1 MTDNSKISID
11 NAIDKDESYADTTQK
26 TVGAGDGNAPFI
38 ESLYESFLKD
48 PKSVSEDWK
57 IYFETLPVH
66 SEGKTEVSH
75 KDVIERFKNQ
85 RRKRNYSDKSAN
97 EKSVNEG
104 QIRVI
109 QLIQSYRNRGHQRA
123 NLDPLGIRK
132 TSFCEDLDY
141 DFHGLSEED
150 LKKEFDTD
158 TLNIKK
164 DKATLEEI
172 INSLNKIYCG
182 TLGIEYNYITNIK
195 ERLWFQDRLEPN
207 LGKVYFKKEEKINLL
222 KRLNATE
229 GLAKFLSTRYPGM
242 KRFGTEGGESLIPL
256 VDSLIQNCSIFGAE
270 QICLGMSHRGR
281 LNLLVNVLGKS
292 PKELFSEF
300 EEDYE
305 LEGASSGDVKY
316 HLGFSSNIIT
326 PNGEVHV
333 SLNNNPSHLEIVN
346 PVIEGSVRARQ
357 ERLKDKDKDLVIPIL
372 IHGDAAFSG
381 QGVVM
386 ETLQMS
392 QTRGYG
398 VGGSIH
404 VIVNNQIGFTTSDSR
419 DSRSTLYSTDVAKM
433 IECPI
438 LHVNG
443 DDPEMVV
450 FAAKL
455 ACEYRYT
462 FKKDIIIDMFCFR
475 RRGHNEADEPS
486 ATQPLMYKK
495 IKNHKSV
502 RDQYQEKLINEG
514 VVSEKETLNFQKNYR
529 TSLEKGEL
537 VTDNLALTNEEK
549 WFDWRPYLDRVWNEK
564 TDTTFD
570 QKKFSELGNI
580 ISSVPD
586 NFELQKQVSKL
597 LNDRKKMNLG
607 EIPIN
612 WGFAENMAYAT
623 LLSEGYPIR
632 FSGQDVRRGT
642 FAHRHSVIHNQKDGT
657 EYMPLVEIAEK
668 NNTILDIYDSL
679 LSEEAV
685 LGFEYGYSTAWPS
698 GLVIWEAQFGDF
710 ANGAQVV
717 IDQFIVSAEHKWERL
732 SGLVMLLPHGYEG
745 QGPEHSS
752 ARLERYLQLCAHDNI
767 QVCIPT
773 TPAQIFHLLRLQT
786 IRKMRRPLIIISPK
800 SLLRNPQ
807 ATSSLDELVNG
818 AFKPV
823 IDDKVKN
830 KDKIRKLIL
839 CSGKVYYDLIEKKEA
854 LNAEDVAIVR
864 MEQLYSF
871 PYNELENI
879 LKNYINCDK
888 FIWCQEEPAN
898 QGAWFSHRHRIQRVL
913 DRFSEKQIQLIS
925 RPSASAPAV
934 GLNKLHK
941 KQQET
946 MINKA
951 FED

>member
-1 MTDNSKISID
+1 MVLKMDDKVKMSSVL
-11 NAIDKDESYADTTQK
+11 NASEES
-26 TVGAGDGNAPFI
+26 APYI
-38 ESLYESFLKD
+38 EALYESFIQD
-48 PKSVSEDWK
+48 PNSVSQDWK
-57 IYFETLPVH
+57 IYFETLP
-66 SEGKTEVSH
+66 KNPDDKKEVSH
-75 KDVIERFKNQ
+75 KDIIKKFKNQ
-85 RRKRNYSDKSAN
+85 RRKRSYSDKLVNNKSID
-97 EKSVNEG
+97 EK

-132 TSFCEDLDY
+132 TSICEDLDY
-141 DFHGLSEED
+141 EYHGLEKSD
-150 LKKEFDTD
+150 LDKKFNTD
-158 TLNIKK
+158 TLNINQ
-164 DKATLEEI
+164 DEASLEEI
-172 INSLNKIYCG
+172 INSLKKIYCG
-182 TLGIEYNYITNIK
+182 TLGIEYNYITNTK

-242 KRFGTEGGESLIPL
+242 KRFGTEGAESLIPL

-292 PKELFSEF
+292 SKELFSEF

-305 LEGASSGDVKY
+305 LEGASTGDVKY
-316 HLGFSSNIIT
+316 HQGFSSNILT

-357 ERLKDKDKDLVIPIL
+357 ERLGDKEKNLVIPIL

-398 VGGSIH
+398 VGGTIH
-404 VIVNNQIGFTTSDSR
+404 VIVNNQIGFTTSDAR

-495 IKNHKSV
+495 IKTHKSV
-502 RDQYQEKLINEG
+502 RDQYQDKLITEG
-514 VVSEKETLNFQKNYR
+514 VISKDETLNFQKNYR
-529 TSLEKGEL
+529 NALEKGEL
-537 VTDNLALTNEEK
+537 VTENLGSTNEEK
-549 WFDWRPYLDRVWNEK
+549 WFDWTPYLNRRWNEK
-564 TDTTFD
+564 TDTTFN
-570 QKKFSELGNI
+570 QKKFNELGDI
-580 ISSVPD
+580 ISSTPID
-586 NFELQKQVSKL
+586 FDLQKQVSKIL
-597 LNDRKKMNLG
+597 DDRKKMNSG

-642 FAHRHSVIHNQKDGT
+642 FAHRHSVVHDQKDGT
-657 EYMPLVEIAEK
+657 EYMPLVKIAEK
-668 NNTILDIYDSL
+668 NNTIIDIYDSL

-717 IDQFIVSAEHKWERL
+717 IDQFIVSAEHKWQRL

-767 QVCIPT
+767 QVCTPT
-773 TPAQIFHLLRLQT
+773 TPAQIYHLLRLQT
-786 IRKMRRPLIIISPK
+786 IRKMRRPLIVISPK
-800 SLLRNPQ
+800 SLLRNPM
-807 ATSSLDELVNG
+807 ATSSLEELING
-818 AFKPV
+818 SFMPV
-823 IDDKVKN
+823 IDDIIENREKIKKV
-830 KDKIRKLIL
+830 IL
-839 CSGKVYYDLIEKKEA
+839 CSGKVFYDLIQKKKD
-854 LNAEDVAIVR
+854 LNSEEVAIVR
-864 MEQLYSF
+864 IEQLYSF
-871 PYNELENI
+871 PYDELELI
-879 LKNYINCDK
+879 LRKYNNSIE

-913 DRFSEKQIQLIS
+913 DRFSKNQIKLIS

-934 GLNKLHK
+934 GLNKLHR
-941 KQQET
+941 KQQENL
-946 MINKA
+946 INEA
-951 FED
+951 FKD

>member
-1 MTDNSKISID
+1 MVLKMDDKVKMSSVL
-11 NAIDKDESYADTTQK
+11 NASEES
-26 TVGAGDGNAPFI
+26 APYI
-38 ESLYESFLKD
+38 EALYESFIQD
-48 PKSVSEDWK
+48 PNSVSQDWK
-57 IYFETLPVH
+57 IYFETLP
-66 SEGKTEVSH
+66 KNPDDKKEVSH
-75 KDVIERFKNQ
+75 KDIIKKFKNQ
-85 RRKRNYSDKSAN
+85 RRKRSYSDKLVNNKSID
-97 EKSVNEG
+97 EK

-132 TSFCEDLDY
+132 TSICEDLDY
-141 DFHGLSEED
+141 EYHGLEKSD
-150 LKKEFDTD
+150 LDKKFNTD
-158 TLNIKK
+158 TLNINQ
-164 DKATLEEI
+164 DEASLEEI
-172 INSLNKIYCG
+172 INSLKKIYCG
-182 TLGIEYNYITNIK
+182 TLGIEYNYITNTK

-242 KRFGTEGGESLIPL
+242 KRFGSEGAESLIPL

-292 PKELFSEF
+292 SKELFSEF

-305 LEGASSGDVKY
+305 LEGASTGDVKY
-316 HLGFSSNIIT
+316 HQGFSSNILT

-357 ERLKDKDKDLVIPIL
+357 ERLGDKEKNLVIPIL

-398 VGGSIH
+398 VGGTIH
-404 VIVNNQIGFTTSDSR
+404 VIVNNQIGFTTSDAR

-495 IKNHKSV
+495 IKTHKSV
-502 RDQYQEKLINEG
+502 RDQYQDKLITEG
-514 VVSEKETLNFQKNYR
+514 VISKDETLNFQKNYR
-529 TSLEKGEL
+529 NALEKGEL
-537 VTDNLALTNEEK
+537 VTENLGSTNEEK
-549 WFDWRPYLDRVWNEK
+549 WFDWTPYLNRRWNEK
-564 TDTTFD
+564 TDTTFN
-570 QKKFSELGNI
+570 QKKFNELGDI
-580 ISSVPD
+580 ISSTPID
-586 NFELQKQVSKL
+586 FDLQKQVSKIL
-597 LNDRKKMNLG
+597 DDRKKMNSG

-642 FAHRHSVIHNQKDGT
+642 FAHRHSVVHDQKDGT
-657 EYMPLVEIAEK
+657 EYMPLVKIAEK
-668 NNTILDIYDSL
+668 NNTIIDIYDSL

-717 IDQFIVSAEHKWERL
+717 IDQFIVSAEHKWQRL

-767 QVCIPT
+767 QVCTPT
-773 TPAQIFHLLRLQT
+773 TPAQIYHLLRLQT
-786 IRKMRRPLIIISPK
+786 IRKMRRPLIVISPK
-800 SLLRNPQ
+800 SLLRNPM
-807 ATSSLDELVNG
+807 ATSSLEELING
-818 AFKPV
+818 SFMPV
-823 IDDKVKN
+823 IDDIIENREKIKKV
-830 KDKIRKLIL
+830 IL
-839 CSGKVYYDLIEKKEA
+839 CSGKVFYDLIQKKKD
-854 LNAEDVAIVR
+854 LNSEEIAIVR
-864 MEQLYSF
+864 IEQLYSF
-871 PYNELENI
+871 PYDELELI
-879 LKNYINCDK
+879 LRKYNNSIE

-913 DRFSEKQIQLIS
+913 DRFSKNQIKLIS

-934 GLNKLHK
+934 GLNKLHR
-941 KQQET
+941 KQQENL
-946 MINKA
+946 INEA
-951 FED
+951 FKD

>member
-1 MTDNSKISID
+1 MVLKMDDKVKMSSVL
-11 NAIDKDESYADTTQK
+11 NASEES
-26 TVGAGDGNAPFI
+26 APYI
-38 ESLYESFLKD
+38 EALYESFIQD
-48 PKSVSEDWK
+48 PNSVSQDWK
-57 IYFETLPVH
+57 IYFETLP
-66 SEGKTEVSH
+66 KNPDDKKEVSH
-75 KDVIERFKNQ
+75 KDIIKKFKNQ
-85 RRKRNYSDKSAN
+85 RRKRSYSDKLVNNKSID
-97 EKSVNEG
+97 EK

-132 TSFCEDLDY
+132 TSICEDLDY
-141 DFHGLSEED
+141 EYHGLEKSD
-150 LKKEFDTD
+150 LDKKFNTD
-158 TLNIKK
+158 TLNINQ
-164 DKATLEEI
+164 DEVSLEEI
-172 INSLNKIYCG
+172 INSLKKIYCG
-182 TLGIEYNYITNIK
+182 TLGIEYNYITNTK

-242 KRFGTEGGESLIPL
+242 KRFGTEGAESLIPL

-292 PKELFSEF
+292 SKELFSEF

-305 LEGASSGDVKY
+305 LEGASTGDVKY
-316 HLGFSSNIIT
+316 HQGFSSNILT

-357 ERLKDKDKDLVIPIL
+357 ERLGDKEKNLVIPIL

-398 VGGSIH
+398 VGGTIH
-404 VIVNNQIGFTTSDSR
+404 VIVNNQIGFTTSDAR

-495 IKNHKSV
+495 IKTHKSV
-502 RDQYQEKLINEG
+502 RDQYQDKLITEG
-514 VVSEKETLNFQKNYR
+514 IISKDETLNFQKNYR
-529 TSLEKGEL
+529 NALEKGEL
-537 VTDNLALTNEEK
+537 VTENLGSTNEEK
-549 WFDWRPYLDRVWNEK
+549 WFDWTPYLNRRWNEK
-564 TDTTFD
+564 TDTTFN
-570 QKKFSELGNI
+570 QKKFNELGDI
-580 ISSVPD
+580 ISSTPID
-586 NFELQKQVSKL
+586 FDLQKQVSKIL
-597 LNDRKKMNLG
+597 DDRKKMNSG

-642 FAHRHSVIHNQKDGT
+642 FAHRHSVVHDQKDGT
-657 EYMPLVEIAEK
+657 EYMPLVKIAEK
-668 NNTILDIYDSL
+668 NNTIIDIYDSL

-717 IDQFIVSAEHKWERL
+717 IDQFIVSAEHKWQRL

-767 QVCIPT
+767 QVCTPT
-773 TPAQIFHLLRLQT
+773 TPAQIYHLLRLQT
-786 IRKMRRPLIIISPK
+786 IRKMRRPLIVISPK
-800 SLLRNPQ
+800 SLLRNPM
-807 ATSSLDELVNG
+807 ATSSLEELING
-818 AFKPV
+818 SFMPV
-823 IDDKVKN
+823 IDDIIENREKIKKV
-830 KDKIRKLIL
+830 IL
-839 CSGKVYYDLIEKKEA
+839 CSGKVFYDLIQKKKD
-854 LNAEDVAIVR
+854 LNSEEVAIVR
-864 MEQLYSF
+864 IEQLYSF
-871 PYNELENI
+871 PYDELELI
-879 LKNYINCDK
+879 LRKYNNSIK

-913 DRFSEKQIQLIS
+913 DRFSKNQIKLIS

-934 GLNKLHK
+934 GLNKLHR
-941 KQQET
+941 KQQENL
-946 MINKA
+946 INEA
-951 FED
+951 FKD

>member
-1 MTDNSKISID
+1 MVLKMDDKVKMSSVL
-11 NAIDKDESYADTTQK
+11 NASEES
-26 TVGAGDGNAPFI
+26 APYI
-38 ESLYESFLKD
+38 EALYESFIQD
-48 PKSVSEDWK
+48 PNSVSQDWK
-57 IYFETLPVH
+57 IYFETLP
-66 SEGKTEVSH
+66 KNPDDKKEVSH
-75 KDVIERFKNQ
+75 KDIIKKFKNQ
-85 RRKRNYSDKSAN
+85 RRKRSYSDKLVNNKSID
-97 EKSVNEG
+97 EK

-132 TSFCEDLDY
+132 TSICEDLDY
-141 DFHGLSEED
+141 EYHGLEKSD
-150 LKKEFDTD
+150 LDKKFNTD
-158 TLNIKK
+158 TLNINQ
-164 DKATLEEI
+164 DEASLEEI
-172 INSLNKIYCG
+172 INSLKKIYCG
-182 TLGIEYNYITNIK
+182 TLGIEYNYITNTK

-242 KRFGTEGGESLIPL
+242 KRFGSEGAESLIPL

-292 PKELFSEF
+292 SKELFSEF

-305 LEGASSGDVKY
+305 LEGASTGDVKY
-316 HLGFSSNIIT
+316 HQGFSSNILT

-357 ERLKDKDKDLVIPIL
+357 ERLGDKEKNLVIPIL

-398 VGGSIH
+398 VGGTIH
-404 VIVNNQIGFTTSDSR
+404 VIVNNQIGFTTSDAR

-495 IKNHKSV
+495 IKTHKSV
-502 RDQYQEKLINEG
+502 RDQYQDKLITEG
-514 VVSEKETLNFQKNYR
+514 IISKDETLNFQKNYR
-529 TSLEKGEL
+529 NALEKGEL
-537 VTDNLALTNEEK
+537 VTENLGSTNEEK
-549 WFDWRPYLDRVWNEK
+549 WFDWTPYLNRRWNEK
-564 TDTTFD
+564 TDTTFN
-570 QKKFSELGNI
+570 QKKFNELGDI
-580 ISSVPD
+580 ISSTPID
-586 NFELQKQVSKL
+586 FDLQKQVSKIL
-597 LNDRKKMNLG
+597 DDRKKMNSG

-642 FAHRHSVIHNQKDGT
+642 FAHRHSVVHDQKDGT
-657 EYMPLVEIAEK
+657 EYMPLVKIAEK
-668 NNTILDIYDSL
+668 NNTIIDIYDSL

-717 IDQFIVSAEHKWERL
+717 IDQFIVSAEHKWQRL

-767 QVCIPT
+767 QVCTPT
-773 TPAQIFHLLRLQT
+773 TPAQIYHLLRLQT

-800 SLLRNPQ
+800 SLLRNPM
-807 ATSSLDELVNG
+807 ATSSLEELING
-818 AFKPV
+818 SFMPV
-823 IDDKVKN
+823 IDDIIENREKIKKV
-830 KDKIRKLIL
+830 IL
-839 CSGKVYYDLIEKKEA
+839 CSGKVFYDLIQKKKN
-854 LNAEDVAIVR
+854 LNSEEVAIVR
-864 MEQLYSF
+864 IEQLYSF
-871 PYNELENI
+871 PYDELELI
-879 LKNYINCDK
+879 LRKYNNSIE

-913 DRFSEKQIQLIS
+913 DRFSKNQIKLIS

-934 GLNKLHK
+934 GLNKLHR
-941 KQQET
+941 KQQENL
-946 MINKA
+946 INEA
-951 FED
+951 FKD

>member
-1 MTDNSKISID
+1 MS
-11 NAIDKDESYADTTQK
+11 DKVKMKSTINTSEGSAPYIEALYDSYL
-26 TVGAGDGNAPFI
+26 
-38 ESLYESFLKD
+38 ED
-48 PKSVSEDWK
+48 PNSVSKDWK
-57 IYFETLPVH
+57 IYFETLPKNTD
-66 SEGKTEVSH
+66 SEKDISH
-75 KDVIERFKNQ
+75 KDVIEKFKNQ
-85 RRKRNYSDKSAN
+85 RRRRTYSSQPITNKSFD
-97 EKSVNEG
+97 EK

-132 TSFCEDLDY
+132 TSMCEDLDLE
-141 DFHGLSEED
+141 FHD
-150 LKKEFDTD
+150 LQEIDLEKKFSTD
-158 TLNIKK
+158 TLNINK
-164 DKATLEEI
+164 DEATLEEI
-172 INSLNKIYCG
+172 VNSLKKIYCG
-182 TLGIEYNYITNIK
+182 TMGIEYNYITNTR

-207 LGKVYFKKEEKINLL
+207 LGKVYFKKEEKVNLL
-222 KRLNATE
+222 KRLNSTE
-229 GLAKFLSTRYPGM
+229 GLAKFLATRYPGM
-242 KRFGTEGGESLIPL
+242 KRFGSEGAESLIPL

-316 HLGFSSNIIT
+316 HLGFSSNILT

-357 ERLKDKDKDLVIPIL
+357 ERLKDTEKNLVIPVL

-398 VGGSIH
+398 VGGTIH
-404 VIVNNQIGFTTSDSR
+404 VIVNNQIGFTTSDAR
-419 DSRSTLYSTDVAKM
+419 DARSTLYSTDVAKM

-486 ATQPLMYKK
+486 ATQPLMYNK

-502 RDQYQEKLINEG
+502 RDQYQEKLIAEG
-514 VVSEKETLNFQKNYR
+514 VVSQDETENFQKNYR
-529 TSLEKGEL
+529 ISLEKGEL
-537 VTDNLALTNEEK
+537 VTDNLGSSNEDK
-549 WFDWRPYLDRVWNEK
+549 WFDWTPYIKRTWDEE
-564 TDTTFD
+564 TDTKFD
-570 QKKFSELGNI
+570 PKKFNELGKI
-580 ISSVPD
+580 ISSVPND
-586 NFELQKQVSKL
+586 FDVQKQVSKIL
-597 LNDRKKMNLG
+597 DDRKKMNLG
-607 EIPIN
+607 DTPIN

-642 FAHRHSVIHNQKDGT
+642 FAHRHSVIHDQKTGA
-657 EYMPLVEIAEK
+657 EYMPLVKIAEK
-668 NNTILDIYDSL
+668 NNTIIDIYDSL

-767 QVCIPT
+767 QVCTPT
-773 TPAQIFHLLRLQT
+773 TPAQIYHLLRLQT

-800 SLLRNPQ
+800 SLLRNPL
-807 ATSSLDELVNG
+807 ATSSLGELING
-818 AFKPV
+818 SFMPV
-823 IDDKVKN
+823 IDEKIKN
-830 KDKIRKLIL
+830 KNKIKKVIL
-839 CSGKVYYDLIEKKEA
+839 CSGKVFYDLNEKKKE
-854 LNAEDVAIVR
+854 LKSEEIAIIR
-864 MEQLYSF
+864 IEQLYSF
-871 PYNELENI
+871 PYDELEFI
-879 LKNYINCDK
+879 LKQYSNSNE

-913 DRFSEKQIQLIS
+913 DRFSEKQIKLVS
-925 RPSASAPAV
+925 RTSASAPAV

-941 KQQET
+941 QQQET
-946 MINKA
+946 LVNQA
-951 FED
+951 FEH

>member
-1 MTDNSKISID
+1 MVLKMDDKVKMSSVL
-11 NAIDKDESYADTTQK
+11 NASEES
-26 TVGAGDGNAPFI
+26 APYI
-38 ESLYESFLKD
+38 EALYESFIQD
-48 PKSVSEDWK
+48 PNSVSQDWK
-57 IYFETLPVH
+57 IYFETLP
-66 SEGKTEVSH
+66 KNPDDKKEVSH
-75 KDVIERFKNQ
+75 KDIIKKFKNQ
-85 RRKRNYSDKSAN
+85 RRKRPYSDKLVNNKSID
-97 EKSVNEG
+97 EK

-132 TSFCEDLDY
+132 TSICEDLDY
-141 DFHGLSEED
+141 EYHGLEKSD
-150 LKKEFDTD
+150 LDKKFNTD
-158 TLNIKK
+158 TLNINQ
-164 DKATLEEI
+164 DEASLEEI
-172 INSLNKIYCG
+172 INSLKKIYCG
-182 TLGIEYNYITNIK
+182 TLGIEYNYITNTK

-242 KRFGTEGGESLIPL
+242 KRFGTEGAESLIPL

-292 PKELFSEF
+292 SKELFSEF

-305 LEGASSGDVKY
+305 LEGASTGDVKY
-316 HLGFSSNIIT
+316 HQGFSSNILT

-357 ERLKDKDKDLVIPIL
+357 ERLGDKEKNLVIPIL

-398 VGGSIH
+398 VGGTIH
-404 VIVNNQIGFTTSDSR
+404 VIVNNQIGFTTSDAR

-495 IKNHKSV
+495 IKTHKSV
-502 RDQYQEKLINEG
+502 RDQYQDKLITEG
-514 VVSEKETLNFQKNYR
+514 VISKDETLNFQKNYR
-529 TSLEKGEL
+529 NALEKGEL
-537 VTDNLALTNEEK
+537 VTENLGSTNEEK
-549 WFDWRPYLDRVWNEK
+549 WFDWTPYLNRRWNEK
-564 TDTTFD
+564 TDTTFN
-570 QKKFSELGNI
+570 QKKFNELGDI
-580 ISSVPD
+580 ISSTPID
-586 NFELQKQVSKL
+586 FDLQKQVSKIL
-597 LNDRKKMNLG
+597 DDRKKMNSG

-642 FAHRHSVIHNQKDGT
+642 FAHRHSVVHDQKDGT
-657 EYMPLVEIAEK
+657 EYMPLVKIAEK
-668 NNTILDIYDSL
+668 NNTIIDIYDSL

-717 IDQFIVSAEHKWERL
+717 IDQFIVSAEHKWQRL

-767 QVCIPT
+767 QVCTPT
-773 TPAQIFHLLRLQT
+773 TPAQIYHLLRLQT
-786 IRKMRRPLIIISPK
+786 IRKMRRPLIVISPK
-800 SLLRNPQ
+800 SLLRNPM
-807 ATSSLDELVNG
+807 ATSSLEELING
-818 AFKPV
+818 SFMPV
-823 IDDKVKN
+823 IDDIIENREKIKKV
-830 KDKIRKLIL
+830 IL
-839 CSGKVYYDLIEKKEA
+839 CSGKVFYDLIQKKKD
-854 LNAEDVAIVR
+854 LNSEEVAIVR
-864 MEQLYSF
+864 IEQLYSF
-871 PYNELENI
+871 PYDELELI
-879 LKNYINCDK
+879 LRKYNNSIE

-913 DRFSEKQIQLIS
+913 DRFSKNQIKLIS

-934 GLNKLHK
+934 GLNKLHR
-941 KQQET
+941 KQQENL
-946 MINKA
+946 INEA
-951 FED
+951 FKD

>member
-1 MTDNSKISID
+1 MNDKVKVKSII
-11 NAIDKDESYADTTQK
+11 NTSEGS
-26 TVGAGDGNAPFI
+26 APYI
-38 ESLYESFLKD
+38 EALYESFLKD
-48 PKSVSEDWK
+48 PNSVSDDWK
-57 IYFETLPVH
+57 IYFETLPKN
-66 SEGKTEVSH
+66 SDNETDISH
-75 KDVIERFKNQ
+75 KDVIKKFKNQ
-85 RRKRNYSDKSAN
+85 RRRRTYSSKPSAN
-97 EKSVNEG
+97 KSIDEK

-132 TSFCEDLDY
+132 TSVCEDLDI
-141 DFHGLSEED
+141 DFHGLQESD
-150 LKKEFDTD
+150 LGKKFNTD
-158 TLNIKK
+158 TLNINQ
-164 DKATLEEI
+164 DEASLEEI
-172 INSLNKIYCG
+172 INSLKKIYCG
-182 TLGIEYNYITNIK
+182 TLGIEYNYITNTK

-207 LGKVYFKKEEKINLL
+207 LGKVYFKKEEKVNLL
-222 KRLNATE
+222 KRLNSTE
-229 GLAKFLSTRYPGM
+229 GLAKFLATRYPGM
-242 KRFGTEGGESLIPL
+242 KRFGSEGGESLIPL

-305 LEGASSGDVKY
+305 LEGASTGDVKY
-316 HLGFSSNIIT
+316 HLGFSSNILT

-357 ERLKDKDKDLVIPIL
+357 ERLKDNEKNRVIPIL

-398 VGGSIH
+398 VGGTIH
-404 VIVNNQIGFTTSDSR
+404 VIVNNQIGFTTSDAR
-419 DSRSTLYSTDVAKM
+419 DARSTLYSTDVAKM

-502 RDQYQEKLINEG
+502 RDQYQDKLITEG
-514 VVSEKETLNFQKNYR
+514 VVSRDETENFQKNYR
-529 TSLEKGEL
+529 ISLEKGEL
-537 VTDNLALTNEEK
+537 VTDNLASTNEDK
-549 WFDWRPYLDRVWNEK
+549 WFNWTPYMDRKWNEQ
-564 TDTTFD
+564 TNTTFD
-570 QKKFSELGNI
+570 QKKFKELGEI
-580 ISSVPD
+580 ISSAPD
-586 NFELQKQVSKL
+586 DFNVQKQVSKIL
-597 LNDRKKMNLG
+597 DDRKKMNSG
-607 EIPIN
+607 DMPIN

-642 FAHRHSVIHNQKDGT
+642 FAHRHSAIHDQQSGT

-668 NNTILDIYDSL
+668 NNTIIDIYDSL

-767 QVCIPT
+767 QVCAPT
-773 TPAQIFHLLRLQT
+773 TPAQIYHLLRLQT
-786 IRKMRRPLIIISPK
+786 IRKMRRPLIVISPK
-800 SLLRNPQ
+800 SLLRNPL
-807 ATSSLDELVNG
+807 ATSSLGELING
-818 AFKPV
+818 SFMPV
-823 IDDKVKN
+823 IDEKIKN
-830 KDKIRKLIL
+830 KNKIKKVIL
-839 CSGKVYYDLIEKKEA
+839 CSGKVFYDLNEKKKE
-854 LNAEDVAIVR
+854 LKSEETAIIR
-864 MEQLYSF
+864 IEQLYSF
-871 PYNELENI
+871 PYDELEFI
-879 LKNYINCDK
+879 LKQYSNSNE

-913 DRFSEKQIQLIS
+913 DRFSELQIKLIS

-946 MINKA
+946 LVNQA
-951 FED
+951 FKD

>member
-1 MTDNSKISID
+1 MVLKMDDKVKMSSVL
-11 NAIDKDESYADTTQK
+11 NASEES
-26 TVGAGDGNAPFI
+26 APYI
-38 ESLYESFLKD
+38 EALYESFIQD
-48 PKSVSEDWK
+48 PNSVSQDWK
-57 IYFETLPVH
+57 IYFETLP
-66 SEGKTEVSH
+66 KNPDDKKEVSH
-75 KDVIERFKNQ
+75 KDIIKKFKNQ
-85 RRKRNYSDKSAN
+85 RRKRSYSDKLVNNKSID
-97 EKSVNEG
+97 EK

-132 TSFCEDLDY
+132 TSICEDLDY
-141 DFHGLSEED
+141 EYHGLEKSD
-150 LKKEFDTD
+150 LDKKFNTD
-158 TLNIKK
+158 TLNINQ
-164 DKATLEEI
+164 DEASLEEI
-172 INSLNKIYCG
+172 INSLKKIYCG
-182 TLGIEYNYITNIK
+182 TLGIEYNYITNTK

-242 KRFGTEGGESLIPL
+242 KRFGTEGAESLIPL

-292 PKELFSEF
+292 SKELFSEF

-305 LEGASSGDVKY
+305 LEGASTGDVKY
-316 HLGFSSNIIT
+316 HQGFSSNILT

-357 ERLKDKDKDLVIPIL
+357 ERLGDKEKNLVIPIL

-398 VGGSIH
+398 VGGTIH
-404 VIVNNQIGFTTSDSR
+404 VIVNNQIGFTTSDAR

-495 IKNHKSV
+495 IKTHKSV
-502 RDQYQEKLINEG
+502 RDQYQDKLITEG
-514 VVSEKETLNFQKNYR
+514 IISKDETLNFQKNYR
-529 TSLEKGEL
+529 NALEKGEL
-537 VTDNLALTNEEK
+537 VTENLGSTNEEK
-549 WFDWRPYLDRVWNEK
+549 WFDWTPYLNRRWNEK
-564 TDTTFD
+564 TDTTFN
-570 QKKFSELGNI
+570 QKKFNELGDI
-580 ISSVPD
+580 ISSTPID
-586 NFELQKQVSKL
+586 FDLQKQVSKIL
-597 LNDRKKMNLG
+597 DDRKKMNSG

-642 FAHRHSVIHNQKDGT
+642 FAHRHSVVHDQKDGT
-657 EYMPLVEIAEK
+657 EYMPLVKIAEK
-668 NNTILDIYDSL
+668 NNTIIDIYDSL

-717 IDQFIVSAEHKWERL
+717 IDQFIVSAEHKWQRL

-767 QVCIPT
+767 QVCTPT
-773 TPAQIFHLLRLQT
+773 TPAQIYHLLRLQT
-786 IRKMRRPLIIISPK
+786 IRKMRRPLIVISPK
-800 SLLRNPQ
+800 SLLRNPM
-807 ATSSLDELVNG
+807 ATSSLEELING
-818 AFKPV
+818 SFMPV
-823 IDDKVKN
+823 IDDIIEN
-830 KDKIRKLIL
+830 REKIKKLIL
-839 CSGKVYYDLIEKKEA
+839 CSGKVFYDLIQKKKD
-854 LNAEDVAIVR
+854 LNSEEVAIVR
-864 MEQLYSF
+864 IEQLYSF
-871 PYNELENI
+871 PYEVLELI
-879 LKNYINCDK
+879 LRKYNNSIE

-913 DRFSEKQIQLIS
+913 DRFSKNQIKLIS

-934 GLNKLHK
+934 GLNKLHR
-941 KQQET
+941 KQQENL
-946 MINKA
+946 INEA
-951 FED
+951 FKD

>member
-1 MTDNSKISID
+1 MS
-11 NAIDKDESYADTTQK
+11 DKVKMKSTINTSEGS
-26 TVGAGDGNAPFI
+26 APYI
-38 ESLYESFLKD
+38 EALYESYLED
-48 PKSVSEDWK
+48 PNSVSKDWK
-57 IYFETLPVH
+57 IYFETLPKNTD
-66 SEGKTEVSH
+66 SEKDISH
-75 KDVIERFKNQ
+75 KDVIEKFKNQ
-85 RRKRNYSDKSAN
+85 RRRRTYSNQPITNKSFDK
-97 EKSVNEG
+97 K

-132 TSFCEDLDY
+132 TSICEDLDLE
-141 DFHGLSEED
+141 FHD
-150 LKKEFDTD
+150 LQKIDLEKKFSTD
-158 TLNIKK
+158 TLNINK
-164 DKATLEEI
+164 DEATLEEI
-172 INSLNKIYCG
+172 VNSLKKIYCG
-182 TLGIEYNYITNIK
+182 TMGIEYNYITNTR

-207 LGKVYFKKEEKINLL
+207 LGKVYFKKEEKVNLL
-222 KRLNATE
+222 KRLNSTE
-229 GLAKFLSTRYPGM
+229 GLAKFLATRYPGM
-242 KRFGTEGGESLIPL
+242 KRFGSEGAESLIPL

-316 HLGFSSNIIT
+316 HLGFSSNILT

-357 ERLKDKDKDLVIPIL
+357 ERLKDTEKNLVIPVL

-398 VGGSIH
+398 VGGTIH
-404 VIVNNQIGFTTSDSR
+404 VIVNNQIGFTTSDAR
-419 DSRSTLYSTDVAKM
+419 DARSTLYSTDVAKM

-486 ATQPLMYKK
+486 ATQPLMYNK

-502 RDQYQEKLINEG
+502 RDQYQERLIAEG
-514 VVSEKETLNFQKNYR
+514 VVSQDETENFQKNYR
-529 TSLEKGEL
+529 ISLEKGEL
-537 VTDNLALTNEEK
+537 VTDNLGSSNEDK
-549 WFDWRPYLDRVWNEK
+549 WFDWTPYIKRTWDEE
-564 TDTTFD
+564 TDTKFD
-570 QKKFSELGNI
+570 PKKFNELGKI
-580 ISSVPD
+580 ISSVPND
-586 NFELQKQVSKL
+586 FDAQKQVSKIL
-597 LNDRKKMNLG
+597 DDRKKMNLG
-607 EIPIN
+607 DIPIN

-642 FAHRHSVIHNQKDGT
+642 FAHRHSVIHDQKTGA
-657 EYMPLVEIAEK
+657 EYMPLVKIAEK
-668 NNTILDIYDSL
+668 NNTIIDIYDSL

-717 IDQFIVSAEHKWERL
+717 IDQFIVSAEHKWDRL

-767 QVCIPT
+767 QVCTPT
-773 TPAQIFHLLRLQT
+773 TPAQIYHLLRLQT

-800 SLLRNPQ
+800 SLLRNPL
-807 ATSSLDELVNG
+807 ATSSLGELING
-818 AFKPV
+818 SFMPV
-823 IDDKVKN
+823 IDEKIKN
-830 KDKIRKLIL
+830 KIKKVIL
-839 CSGKVYYDLIEKKEA
+839 CSGKVFYDLNEKKKE
-854 LNAEDVAIVR
+854 LKSEEIAIIR
-864 MEQLYSF
+864 IEQLYSF
-871 PYNELENI
+871 PYDELEFI
-879 LKNYINCDK
+879 LKQYSNSNE

-913 DRFSEKQIQLIS
+913 DRFSEKQIKLVS

-941 KQQET
+941 QQQET
-946 MINKA
+946 LINQA
-951 FED
+951 FEY

>member
-1 MTDNSKISID
+1 MS
-11 NAIDKDESYADTTQK
+11 DKVKMKSTINTSEGS
-26 TVGAGDGNAPFI
+26 APYI
-38 ESLYESFLKD
+38 EALYESYLED
-48 PKSVSEDWK
+48 PNSVSKDWK
-57 IYFETLPVH
+57 IYFETLPKNTD
-66 SEGKTEVSH
+66 SEKDISH
-75 KDVIERFKNQ
+75 KDVIEKFKNQ
-85 RRKRNYSDKSAN
+85 RRRRTYSNQPITNKSFDK
-97 EKSVNEG
+97 K

-132 TSFCEDLDY
+132 TSICEDLDLE
-141 DFHGLSEED
+141 FHD
-150 LKKEFDTD
+150 LQKIDLEKKFSTD
-158 TLNIKK
+158 TLNINK
-164 DKATLEEI
+164 DEATLEEI
-172 INSLNKIYCG
+172 VNSLKKIYCG
-182 TLGIEYNYITNIK
+182 TMGIEYNYITNTR

-207 LGKVYFKKEEKINLL
+207 LGKVYFKKEEKVNLL
-222 KRLNATE
+222 KRLNSTE
-229 GLAKFLSTRYPGM
+229 GLAKFLATRYPGM
-242 KRFGTEGGESLIPL
+242 KRFGSEGAESLIPL

-316 HLGFSSNIIT
+316 HLGFSSNILT

-357 ERLKDKDKDLVIPIL
+357 ERLKDTEKNLVIPVL

-392 QTRGYG
+392 QTSGYG
-398 VGGSIH
+398 VGGTIH
-404 VIVNNQIGFTTSDSR
+404 VIVNNQIGFTTSDAR
-419 DSRSTLYSTDVAKM
+419 DARSTLYSTDVAKM

-486 ATQPLMYKK
+486 ATQPLMYNK

-502 RDQYQEKLINEG
+502 RDQYQEKLIAEG
-514 VVSEKETLNFQKNYR
+514 VVSQNETENFQKNYR
-529 TSLEKGEL
+529 ISLEKGEL
-537 VTDNLALTNEEK
+537 VTDNLGSSNEDK
-549 WFDWRPYLDRVWNEK
+549 WFDWTPYIKRTWDEE
-564 TDTTFD
+564 TDTKFD
-570 QKKFSELGNI
+570 PKKFNELGKI
-580 ISSVPD
+580 ISSVPND
-586 NFELQKQVSKL
+586 FDAQKQVSKIL
-597 LNDRKKMNLG
+597 DDRKKMNLG
-607 EIPIN
+607 DIPIN

-642 FAHRHSVIHNQKDGT
+642 FAHRHSVIHDQKTGA
-657 EYMPLVEIAEK
+657 EYMPLVKIAEK
-668 NNTILDIYDSL
+668 NNTIIDIYDSL

-717 IDQFIVSAEHKWERL
+717 IDQFIVSAEHKWDRL

-767 QVCIPT
+767 QVCTPT
-773 TPAQIFHLLRLQT
+773 TPAQIYHLLRLQT

-800 SLLRNPQ
+800 SLLRNPL
-807 ATSSLDELVNG
+807 ATSSLGELING
-818 AFKPV
+818 SFMPV
-823 IDDKVKN
+823 IDEKIKN
-830 KDKIRKLIL
+830 KNKIKKVIL
-839 CSGKVYYDLIEKKEA
+839 CSGKVFYDLNEKKKE
-854 LNAEDVAIVR
+854 LKSEEIAIIR
-864 MEQLYSF
+864 IEQLYSF
-871 PYNELENI
+871 PYDELEFI
-879 LKNYINCDK
+879 LKQYSNSNE

-913 DRFSEKQIQLIS
+913 DRFSEKQIKLVS

-941 KQQET
+941 QQQET
-946 MINKA
+946 LINQA
-951 FED
+951 FEY

>member
-1 MTDNSKISID
+1 MNDKVKMKSIV
-11 NAIDKDESYADTTQK
+11 NTSEGS
-26 TVGAGDGNAPFI
+26 APYI
-38 ESLYESFLKD
+38 EALYESFLKD
-48 PKSVSEDWK
+48 PNSVSEDWK
-57 IYFETLPVH
+57 IYFETLPKN
-66 SEGKTEVSH
+66 SDNKEEVSH
-75 KDVIERFKNQ
+75 KDVIKKFKNQ
-85 RRKRNYSDKSAN
+85 RRRRTHSSKPTIDKSID
-97 EKSVNEG
+97 EK

-132 TSFCEDLDY
+132 TSVCEDLDIE
-141 DFHGLSEED
+141 FHGLKEND
-150 LKKEFDTD
+150 LEKKFNTD
-158 TLNIKK
+158 TLGINQ
-164 DKATLEEI
+164 DEASLEEI
-172 INSLNKIYCG
+172 INSLKKIYCG
-182 TLGIEYNYITNIK
+182 TLGIEYNYITNTK

-207 LGKVYFKKEEKINLL
+207 LGKVYFKKEEKVNLL

-229 GLAKFLSTRYPGM
+229 GLAKFLATRYPGM
-242 KRFGTEGGESLIPL
+242 KRFGSEGGESLIPL

-305 LEGASSGDVKY
+305 LEGASTGDVKY
-316 HLGFSSNIIT
+316 HLGFSSNILT

-357 ERLKDKDKDLVIPIL
+357 ERIKDIEKNRVIPIL

-398 VGGSIH
+398 VGGTIH
-404 VIVNNQIGFTTSDSR
+404 VIVNNQIGFTTSDVR
-419 DSRSTLYSTDVAKM
+419 DARSTLYSTDVAKM

-502 RDQYQEKLINEG
+502 RDQYQEKLIAEG
-514 VVSEKETLNFQKNYR
+514 VVSEDETQKFQKNYR
-529 TSLEKGEL
+529 ISLEKGDL
-537 VTDNLALTNEEK
+537 VTDNLASTNEDK
-549 WFDWRPYLDRVWNEK
+549 WFDWTPYMKRTWNEETNTK
-564 TDTTFD
+564 FN
-570 QKKFSELGNI
+570 QKKFNELGEI
-580 ISSVPD
+580 ISTTPNDFDV
-586 NFELQKQVSKL
+586 QKQVLKIL
-597 LNDRKKMNLG
+597 DDRKKMNSGDL
-607 EIPIN
+607 PIN

-642 FAHRHSVIHNQKDGT
+642 FAHRHSAIHNQQSGT
-657 EYMPLVEIAEK
+657 EYMPLVEIAER
-668 NNTILDIYDSL
+668 NNTIIDIYDSL

-767 QVCIPT
+767 QVCAPT
-773 TPAQIFHLLRLQT
+773 TPAQIYHLLRLQT
-786 IRKMRRPLIIISPK
+786 IRKMRRPLIVISPK
-800 SLLRNPQ
+800 SLLRNPL
-807 ATSSLDELVNG
+807 ATSSLGELING
-818 AFKPV
+818 SFMPV
-823 IDDKVKN
+823 IDEKIKN
-830 KDKIRKLIL
+830 KNKIKKVIL
-839 CSGKVYYDLIEKKEA
+839 CSGKVFYDLNEKKKE
-854 LNAEDVAIVR
+854 LKSEETAIIR
-864 MEQLYSF
+864 IEQLYSF
-871 PYNELENI
+871 PYDELEFI
-879 LKNYINCDK
+879 LKQYSNSNE

-913 DRFSEKQIQLIS
+913 DRFSELQIKLIS

-946 MINKA
+946 LVNQA
-951 FED
+951 FKD

>member
-1 MTDNSKISID
+1 MVLKMDDKVKMSSVL
-11 NAIDKDESYADTTQK
+11 NASEES
-26 TVGAGDGNAPFI
+26 APYI
-38 ESLYESFLKD
+38 EALYESFIQD
-48 PKSVSEDWK
+48 PNSVSQDWK
-57 IYFETLPVH
+57 IYFETLP
-66 SEGKTEVSH
+66 KNPDDKKEVSH
-75 KDVIERFKNQ
+75 KDIIKKFKNQ
-85 RRKRNYSDKSAN
+85 RRKRSYSDKLVSNKSIN
-97 EKSVNEG
+97 EK

-132 TSFCEDLDY
+132 TSICEDLDY
-141 DFHGLSEED
+141 EYHGLEKSD
-150 LKKEFDTD
+150 LDKKFNTD
-158 TLNIKK
+158 TLNINQ
-164 DKATLEEI
+164 DEASLEEI
-172 INSLNKIYCG
+172 INSLKKIYCG
-182 TLGIEYNYITNIK
+182 TLGIEYNYITNTK

-242 KRFGTEGGESLIPL
+242 KRFGTEGAESLIPL

-292 PKELFSEF
+292 SKELFSEF

-305 LEGASSGDVKY
+305 LEGASTGDVKY
-316 HLGFSSNIIT
+316 HQGFSSNILT

-357 ERLKDKDKDLVIPIL
+357 ERLGDKEKNLVIPIL

-398 VGGSIH
+398 VGGTIH
-404 VIVNNQIGFTTSDSR
+404 VIVNNQIGFTTSDAR

-495 IKNHKSV
+495 IKTHKSV
-502 RDQYQEKLINEG
+502 RDQYQDKLITEG
-514 VVSEKETLNFQKNYR
+514 IISKDETLNFQKNYR
-529 TSLEKGEL
+529 NALEKGEL
-537 VTDNLALTNEEK
+537 VTENLGSTNEEK
-549 WFDWRPYLDRVWNEK
+549 WFDWTPYLNRRWNEK
-564 TDTTFD
+564 TDTTFN
-570 QKKFSELGNI
+570 QKKFNELGDI
-580 ISSVPD
+580 ISSTPID
-586 NFELQKQVSKL
+586 FDLQKQVSKIL
-597 LNDRKKMNLG
+597 DDRKKMNSG

-642 FAHRHSVIHNQKDGT
+642 FAHRHSVVHDQKDGT
-657 EYMPLVEIAEK
+657 EYMPLVKIAEK
-668 NNTILDIYDSL
+668 NNTIIDIYDSL

-717 IDQFIVSAEHKWERL
+717 IDQFIVSAEHKWQRL

-767 QVCIPT
+767 QVCTPT
-773 TPAQIFHLLRLQT
+773 TPAQIYHLLRLQT
-786 IRKMRRPLIIISPK
+786 IRKMRRPLIVISPK
-800 SLLRNPQ
+800 SLLRNPM
-807 ATSSLDELVNG
+807 ATSSLEELING
-818 AFKPV
+818 SFMPV
-823 IDDKVKN
+823 IDDIIENREKIKKV
-830 KDKIRKLIL
+830 IL
-839 CSGKVYYDLIEKKEA
+839 CSGKVFYDLIQKKKD
-854 LNAEDVAIVR
+854 LNSEEVAIVR
-864 MEQLYSF
+864 IEQLYSF
-871 PYNELENI
+871 PYDELELI
-879 LKNYINCDK
+879 LRKYNNSIE

-913 DRFSEKQIQLIS
+913 DRFSKNQIKLIS

-934 GLNKLHK
+934 GLNKLHR
-941 KQQET
+941 KQQENL
-946 MINKA
+946 INEA
-951 FED
+951 FKD

>member
-1 MTDNSKISID
+1 MVLKMDDKVKMSSVL
-11 NAIDKDESYADTTQK
+11 NASEES
-26 TVGAGDGNAPFI
+26 APYI
-38 ESLYESFLKD
+38 EALYESFIQD
-48 PKSVSEDWK
+48 PNSVSQDWK
-57 IYFETLPVH
+57 IYFETLP
-66 SEGKTEVSH
+66 KNPDDKKEVSH
-75 KDVIERFKNQ
+75 KDIIRKFKNQ
-85 RRKRNYSDKSAN
+85 RRKRSYSDKLVNNKSID
-97 EKSVNEG
+97 EK

-132 TSFCEDLDY
+132 TSICEDLDY
-141 DFHGLSEED
+141 EYHGLEKSD
-150 LKKEFDTD
+150 LDKKFNTD
-158 TLNIKK
+158 TLNINQ
-164 DKATLEEI
+164 DEASLEEI
-172 INSLNKIYCG
+172 INSLKKIYCG
-182 TLGIEYNYITNIK
+182 TLGIEYNYITNTK

-242 KRFGTEGGESLIPL
+242 KRFGTEGAESLIPL

-292 PKELFSEF
+292 SKELFSEF

-305 LEGASSGDVKY
+305 LEGASTGDVKY
-316 HLGFSSNIIT
+316 HQGFSSNILT

-357 ERLKDKDKDLVIPIL
+357 ERLGDKEKNLVIPIL

-398 VGGSIH
+398 VGGTIH
-404 VIVNNQIGFTTSDSR
+404 VIVNNQIGFTTSDAR

-495 IKNHKSV
+495 IKTHKSV
-502 RDQYQEKLINEG
+502 RDQYQDKLITEG
-514 VVSEKETLNFQKNYR
+514 VISKDETLNFQKNYR
-529 TSLEKGEL
+529 NALEKGEL
-537 VTDNLALTNEEK
+537 VTENLGSTNEEK
-549 WFDWRPYLDRVWNEK
+549 WFDWTPYLNRRWNEK
-564 TDTTFD
+564 TDTTFN
-570 QKKFSELGNI
+570 QKKFNELGDI
-580 ISSVPD
+580 ISSTPID
-586 NFELQKQVSKL
+586 FDLQKQVSKIL
-597 LNDRKKMNLG
+597 DDRKKMNSG

-642 FAHRHSVIHNQKDGT
+642 FAHRHSVVHDQKDGT
-657 EYMPLVEIAEK
+657 EYMPLVKIAEK
-668 NNTILDIYDSL
+668 NNTIIDIYDSL

-717 IDQFIVSAEHKWERL
+717 IDQFIVSAEHKWQRL

-767 QVCIPT
+767 QVCTPT
-773 TPAQIFHLLRLQT
+773 TPAQIYHLLRLQT
-786 IRKMRRPLIIISPK
+786 IRKMRRPLIVISPK
-800 SLLRNPQ
+800 SLLRNPM
-807 ATSSLDELVNG
+807 ATSSLEELING
-818 AFKPV
+818 SFMPV
-823 IDDKVKN
+823 IDDIIENREKIKKV
-830 KDKIRKLIL
+830 IL
-839 CSGKVYYDLIEKKEA
+839 CSGKVFYDLIQKKKD
-854 LNAEDVAIVR
+854 LNSEEVAIVR
-864 MEQLYSF
+864 IEQLYSF
-871 PYNELENI
+871 PYDELELI
-879 LKNYINCDK
+879 LRKYNNSIE

-913 DRFSEKQIQLIS
+913 DRFSKNQIKLIS

-934 GLNKLHK
+934 GLNKLHR
-941 KQQET
+941 KQQENL
-946 MINKA
+946 INEA
-951 FED
+951 FKD

>member
-1 MTDNSKISID
+1 MNDKVKVKSII
-11 NAIDKDESYADTTQK
+11 NTSEGS
-26 TVGAGDGNAPFI
+26 APYI
-38 ESLYESFLKD
+38 EALYESFLKD
-48 PKSVSEDWK
+48 PNSVSDDWK
-57 IYFETLPVH
+57 IYFETLPKN
-66 SEGKTEVSH
+66 SDNETEISH
-75 KDVIERFKNQ
+75 KDVIKKFKNQ
-85 RRKRNYSDKSAN
+85 RRRRTYSSKPSAN
-97 EKSVNEG
+97 KSIDEK

-132 TSFCEDLDY
+132 TSVCEDLDI
-141 DFHGLSEED
+141 DFHGLQESD
-150 LKKEFDTD
+150 LGKKFNTD
-158 TLNIKK
+158 TLNINQ
-164 DKATLEEI
+164 DEASLEEI
-172 INSLNKIYCG
+172 INSLKKIYCG
-182 TLGIEYNYITNIK
+182 TLGIEYNYITNTK

-207 LGKVYFKKEEKINLL
+207 LGKVYFKKEEKVNLL
-222 KRLNATE
+222 KRLNSTE
-229 GLAKFLSTRYPGM
+229 GLAKFLATRYPGM
-242 KRFGTEGGESLIPL
+242 KRFGSEGGESLIPL

-305 LEGASSGDVKY
+305 LEGASTGDVKY
-316 HLGFSSNIIT
+316 HLGFSSNILT

-357 ERLKDKDKDLVIPIL
+357 ERLKDNEKNRVIPIL

-398 VGGSIH
+398 VGGTIH
-404 VIVNNQIGFTTSDSR
+404 VIVNNQIGFTTSDVR
-419 DSRSTLYSTDVAKM
+419 DARSTLYSTDVAKM

-502 RDQYQEKLINEG
+502 RDQYQDKLITEG
-514 VVSEKETLNFQKNYR
+514 VVSRDETENFQKNYR
-529 TSLEKGEL
+529 ISLEKGEL
-537 VTDNLALTNEEK
+537 VTDNLASTNEDK
-549 WFDWRPYLDRVWNEK
+549 WFDWTPYMDRKWNEQ
-564 TDTTFD
+564 TNTTFD
-570 QKKFSELGNI
+570 QKKFKELGEI
-580 ISSVPD
+580 ISSAPD
-586 NFELQKQVSKL
+586 DFNVQKQVSKIL
-597 LNDRKKMNLG
+597 DDRKKMNSG
-607 EIPIN
+607 DMPIN

-642 FAHRHSVIHNQKDGT
+642 FAHRHSAIHDQQSGT

-668 NNTILDIYDSL
+668 NNTIIDIYDSL

-767 QVCIPT
+767 QVCAPT
-773 TPAQIFHLLRLQT
+773 TPAQIYHLLRLQT
-786 IRKMRRPLIIISPK
+786 IRKMRRPLIVISPK
-800 SLLRNPQ
+800 SLLRNPL
-807 ATSSLDELVNG
+807 ATSSLGELING
-818 AFKPV
+818 SFMPV
-823 IDDKVKN
+823 IDEKIKN
-830 KDKIRKLIL
+830 KNKIKKVIL
-839 CSGKVYYDLIEKKEA
+839 CSGKVFYDLNEKKKE
-854 LNAEDVAIVR
+854 LKSEETAIIR
-864 MEQLYSF
+864 IEQLYSF
-871 PYNELENI
+871 PYDELEFI
-879 LKNYINCDK
+879 LKQYSNSNE

-913 DRFSEKQIQLIS
+913 DRFSELQIKLIS

-946 MINKA
+946 LVNQA
-951 FED
+951 FKD

>member
-1 MTDNSKISID
+1 MVLKMDDKVKMSSVL
-11 NAIDKDESYADTTQK
+11 NASEES
-26 TVGAGDGNAPFI
+26 APYI
-38 ESLYESFLKD
+38 EALYESFIQD
-48 PKSVSEDWK
+48 PNSVSQDWK
-57 IYFETLPVH
+57 IYFETLPKNH
-66 SEGKTEVSH
+66 DDKKEVSH
-75 KDVIERFKNQ
+75 KDIIKKFKNQ
-85 RRKRNYSDKSAN
+85 RRKRSYSDKLVNNKSID
-97 EKSVNEG
+97 EK

-132 TSFCEDLDY
+132 TSICEDLDY
-141 DFHGLSEED
+141 EYHGLEKSD
-150 LKKEFDTD
+150 LDKKFNTD
-158 TLNIKK
+158 TLNINQ
-164 DKATLEEI
+164 DEASLEEI
-172 INSLNKIYCG
+172 INSLKKIYCG
-182 TLGIEYNYITNIK
+182 TLGIEYNYITNTK

-242 KRFGTEGGESLIPL
+242 KRFGSEGAESLIPL

-292 PKELFSEF
+292 SKELFSEF

-305 LEGASSGDVKY
+305 LEGASTGDVKY
-316 HLGFSSNIIT
+316 HQGFSSNILT

-357 ERLKDKDKDLVIPIL
+357 ERLGDKEKNLVIPIL

-398 VGGSIH
+398 VGGTIH
-404 VIVNNQIGFTTSDSR
+404 VIVNNQIGFTTSDAR

-495 IKNHKSV
+495 IKTHKSV
-502 RDQYQEKLINEG
+502 RDQYQDKLITEG
-514 VVSEKETLNFQKNYR
+514 VISKDETLNFQKNYR
-529 TSLEKGEL
+529 NALEKGEL
-537 VTDNLALTNEEK
+537 VTENLGSTNEEK
-549 WFDWRPYLDRVWNEK
+549 WFDWTPYLNRRWNEK
-564 TDTTFD
+564 TDTTFN
-570 QKKFSELGNI
+570 QKKFNELGDI
-580 ISSVPD
+580 ISSTPID
-586 NFELQKQVSKL
+586 FDLQKQVSKIL
-597 LNDRKKMNLG
+597 DDRKKMNSG

-642 FAHRHSVIHNQKDGT
+642 FAHRHSVVHDQKDGT
-657 EYMPLVEIAEK
+657 EYMPLVKIAEK
-668 NNTILDIYDSL
+668 NNTIIDIYDSL

-717 IDQFIVSAEHKWERL
+717 IDQFIVSAEHKWQRL

-767 QVCIPT
+767 QVCTPT
-773 TPAQIFHLLRLQT
+773 TPAQIYHLLRLQT
-786 IRKMRRPLIIISPK
+786 IRKMRRPLIVISPK
-800 SLLRNPQ
+800 SLLRNPM
-807 ATSSLDELVNG
+807 ATSSLEELING
-818 AFKPV
+818 SFMPV
-823 IDDKVKN
+823 IDDIIENREKIKKV
-830 KDKIRKLIL
+830 IL
-839 CSGKVYYDLIEKKEA
+839 CSGKVFYDLIQKKKD
-854 LNAEDVAIVR
+854 LNSEEVAIVR
-864 MEQLYSF
+864 IEQLYSF
-871 PYNELENI
+871 PYDELELI
-879 LKNYINCDK
+879 LRKYNNSIE

-913 DRFSEKQIQLIS
+913 DRFSKNQIKLIS

-934 GLNKLHK
+934 GLNKLHR
-941 KQQET
+941 KQQENL
-946 MINKA
+946 INEA
-951 FED
+951 FKD